1 MNARRCFAFLAI
13 FFFACA
19 IAAAQ
24 DKKQEDK
31 KQEKKD
37 ADEHPAHKELREVKT
52 AMEEAFNK
60 KDIDGLL
67 KYVHKNAVVTWQ
79 NGEVSRGHQGETKTG
94 HKGIKE
100 YYDRML
106 TGDASVL
113 SKVEARPELEELSIL
128 YGGEPPTT
136 AVAFGKLKDE
146 YKLRDGTLIK
156 MDSRFSATL
165 VKEEGKWLIVNF
177 HGSTNVFGN
186 AVMDMAIK
194 KTMWMTAGAV
204 GLAALLLGLIVGR
217 LLGGK
222 KA

>member
-1 MNARRCFAFLAI
+1 MKAQYYFAFAFL
-13 FFFACA
+13 FLFSGFAT
-19 IAAAQ
+19 AQ
-24 DKKQEDK
+24 DKKDDK
-31 KQEKKD
+31 KPEEKKKD
-37 ADEHPAHKELREVKT
+37 EAAEHPEHKELRAVKI
-52 AMEEAFNK
+52 AMEDAFNK

-67 KYVHKNAVVTWQ
+67 KHVHKNAVVTWQ
-79 NGEVSRGHQGETKTG
+79 NAEVSRG

-106 TGDASVL
+106 TGDTSVL
-113 SKVEARPELEELSIL
+113 SKVEAKPELEELSIL
-128 YGGEPPTT
+128 YGEPPTT
-136 AVAFGKLKDE
+136 AIAYGKLKDE

-186 AVMDMAIK
+186 AVMDTAIK

-204 GLAALLLGLIVGR
+204 GLAALLIGLIIGR
-217 LLGGK
+217 VMGGK